1 MHPLPTV
8 SEKTFV
14 DHYEILQV
22 SQTADT
28 ETIER
33 VFRLLAKRYH
43 PDNSATG
50 DPRLFD
56 ETRKAY
62 DLLSNPERRAKYDV
76 TYDDEKGHQWRI
88 FDQGSAADGR
98 EQDRRIFHGVLSL
111 LYVARRRDPEAGGLG
126 VVHLERTLGVPREH
140 LEFPLWYLKR
150 RGWIETLMGG
160 QMAITVE
167 GVDMLG
173 SQELSLPHDHLL
185 AESSLSPSPKTGAH
199 RLSSDNGQPPS
210 TDPPSDDGGVSL
222 SWSASGAV

>member
-1 MHPLPTV
+1 M
-8 SEKTFV
+8 SEQAFV

-43 PDNSATG
+43 PDNAVTG
-50 DPRLFD
+50 DPQQFD
-56 ETRKAY
+56 EVRKAY
-62 DLLSNPERRAKYDV
+62 DLLSNPERRAQYDV

-88 FDQGSAADGR
+88 FDQGSATDGR
-98 EQDRRIFHGVLSL
+98 EQDRRVFHGVLSL
-111 LYVARRRDPEAGGLG
+111 LYVARRRDPESGGLG

-140 LEFPLWYLKR
+140 LEFPLWYLRR

-160 QMAITVE
+160 QIAITVE
-167 GVDMLG
+167 GVDILG

-185 AESSLSPSPKTGAH
+185 AEPSVTPSSAPPDQRSIADGESRAT
-199 RLSSDNGQPPS
+199 NGGDTFDS
-210 TDPPSDDGGVSL
+210 N
-222 SWSASGAV
+222 AA